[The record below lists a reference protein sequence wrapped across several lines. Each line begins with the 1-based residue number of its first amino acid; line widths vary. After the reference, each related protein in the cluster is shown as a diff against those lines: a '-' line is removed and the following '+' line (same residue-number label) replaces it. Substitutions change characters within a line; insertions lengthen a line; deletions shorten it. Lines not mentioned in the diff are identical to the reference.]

1 VRVNTVLVVD
11 DDVDIARFIEV
22 NLKLEGFDVM
32 VAHDG
37 EDALAAIEGRMPDL
51 VLLDVQ
57 MPRMDGVELCRRL
70 RSEPLTASLPVIMLT
85 AKSLSVD
92 KVVGL
97 TAGADDYIIKPFDT
111 LELIARVRSTLRRN
125 AEMRAVSPLTGLPGN
140 QRINEE
146 IAARAGGEQPMAVC
160 HVDLDNFKAY
170 NDCYGWIRGD
180 DVISL
185 LATTLKSAAA
195 EVEGP
200 PPFIGHV
207 GGDDFVVICE
217 PDMVER
223 LTNRVLELFDDG
235 VMDLHDPEDV
245 ANGYLGVVDRQ
256 GKERRFPLASVSIGV
271 AMTGRRRFRDHREI
285 VAVATEMKAVAK
297 GIPGSAVAIDRRAD
311 QVPSQSAAA
320 DEAPD
325 AAAAAT

>member
-1 VRVNTVLVVD
+1 MNTVLVVD

-37 EDALAAIEGRMPDL
+37 LEALDAIAGQMPDL
-51 VLLDVQ
+51 ALLDVM
-57 MPRMDGVELCRRL
+57 MPRLDGVELCRRL

-111 LELIARVRSTLRRN
+111 LELVARVRSTLRRN

-146 IAARAGGEQPMAVC
+146 IAARAAGEAPIAVC
-160 HVDLDNFKAY
+160 HVDLDNFKAF

-185 LATTLKSAAA
+185 LATALKAAGA
-195 EVEGP
+195 EVSLP
-200 PPFIGHV
+200 APFIGHV
-207 GGDDFVVICE
+207 GGDDFVVICS
-217 PDMVER
+217 PDQVEQ
-223 LTNRVLELFDDG
+223 LTNAVLRLFDDG
-235 VMDLHDPEDV
+235 VLGLHDPEDV
-245 ANGYLGVVDRQ
+245 ANGYLAIVDRQ
-256 GKERRFPLASVSIGV
+256 GNERRFPLTSVSIGV
-271 AMTGRRRFRDHREI
+271 AMTGRRQFRDHREI

-297 GIPGSAVAIDRRAD
+297 GIPGSAVAIDRRTD
-311 QVPSQSAAA
+311 QVSPPTAPAEVSSA
-320 DEAPD
+320 
-325 AAAAAT
+325 

>member
-1 VRVNTVLVVD
+1 VNTVLVVD

-22 NLKLEGFDVM
+22 NLRLEGFDVL

-37 EDALAAIEGRMPDL
+37 EEALDVIAARMPDL
-51 VLLDVQ
+51 ALLDVM
-57 MPRMDGVELCRRL
+57 MPKLDGVELCRRL

-111 LELIARVRSTLRRN
+111 LELVARVRSTLRRN

-146 IAARAGGEQPMAVC
+146 IAARAASGPPIAVC
-160 HVDLDNFKAY
+160 HVDLDNFKTF

-185 LATTLKSAAA
+185 LATSLKSAAG
-195 EVEGP
+195 ELSGP
-200 PPFIGHV
+200 APFIGHV
-207 GGDDFVVICE
+207 GGDDFVVICS
-217 PDMVER
+217 PDQVEQMA
-223 LTNRVLELFDDG
+223 NRVLRLFDDG
-235 VMDLHDPEDV
+235 VLGLHDPEDV
-245 ANGYLGVVDRQ
+245 ANGYLAIVDRQ
-256 GKERRFPLASVSIGV
+256 GNERRFPLTSVSIGV
-271 AMTGRRRFRDHREI
+271 AMTGRRHYRDHREI

-297 GIPGSAVAIDRRAD
+297 GIPGSAVAIDRRTD
-311 QVPSQSAAA
+311 QVPASLTVTENA
-320 DEAPD
+320 
-325 AAAAAT
+325 

>member
-1 VRVNTVLVVD
+1 MNTVLVVD

-22 NLKLEGFDVM
+22 NLRLEGFEVL

-37 EDALAAIEGRMPDL
+37 EEALRVIAQRMPDL
-51 VLLDVQ
+51 ALLDVM
-57 MPRMDGVELCRRL
+57 MPKLNGVELCRRL

-85 AKSLSVD
+85 AKNLSVD

-111 LELIARVRSTLRRN
+111 LELVARVRSTLRRN

-146 IAARAGGEQPMAVC
+146 IAARANGEPPIAVC
-160 HVDLDNFKAY
+160 HVDLDNFKAF

-185 LATTLKSAAA
+185 LATVLKAAGA

-200 PPFIGHV
+200 APFIGHV
-207 GGDDFVVICE
+207 GGDDFVVICSPE
-217 PDMVER
+217 QVESM
-223 LTNRVLELFDDG
+223 TNRVLQLFDDG
-235 VMDLHDPEDV
+235 VVGLHDAEDV
-245 ANGYLGVVDRQ
+245 AKGYLALVDRRGNEQ
-256 GKERRFPLASVSIGV
+256 RFPLTSVSIGV
-271 AMTGRRRFRDHREI
+271 ALTGRRHYRDHREI

-297 GIPGSAVAIDRRAD
+297 GVPGSAVAIDRRTDPVA
-311 QVPSQSAAA
+311 
-320 DEAPD
+320 APD
-325 AAAAAT
+325 AAEGGL

>member
-1 VRVNTVLVVD
+1 MNTVLVVD
-11 DDVDIARFIEV
+11 DDADIARFIEV
-22 NLKLEGFDVM
+22 NLRLEGFEVL

-37 EDALAAIEGRMPDL
+37 EEALDVIAQRMPDL
-51 VLLDVQ
+51 ALLDVM
-57 MPRMDGVELCRRL
+57 MPKLNGVELCRRL

-85 AKSLSVD
+85 AKNLSVD

-111 LELIARVRSTLRRN
+111 LELVARVRSTLRRN

-146 IAARAGGEQPMAVC
+146 IALRAMGESPIAVC
-160 HVDLDNFKAY
+160 HVDLDNFKAF

-185 LATTLKSAAA
+185 LATALKAAGN
-195 EVEGP
+195 EVEDP

-207 GGDDFVVICE
+207 GGDDFVVICT
-217 PDMVER
+217 PDQVEQ
-223 LTNRVLELFDDG
+223 LTDRVLKLFDDG
-235 VMDLHDPEDV
+235 VVSLHDPEDV
-245 ANGYLGVVDRQ
+245 ANGYLAVVDRRGREQ
-256 GKERRFPLASVSIGV
+256 RYPLTSVSIGV
-271 AMTGRRRFRDHREI
+271 ALTGRRSYRDHREI

-297 GIPGSAVAIDRRAD
+297 GVPGSAVAIDRRVD
-311 QVPSQSAAA
+311 SVPEPRGRPAGG
-320 DEAPD
+320 DEGHSPD
-325 AAAAAT
+325 